1 MDKGIARYVYD
12 VLTLK
17 LDWHLV
23 LLLHHSL
30 MQNCFCLLYIVLFE
44 VFVSLKIYFVTVTEP
59 W

>member
-12 VLTLK
+12 ILTLK
-17 LDWHLV
+17 LDEHLV

-30 MQNCFCLLYIVLFE
+30 IQNCFCLLYIFFFE
-44 VFVSLKIYFVTVTEP
+44 VVVSLKIYFVTVTEP

>member
-1 MDKGIARYVYD
+1 MDKGIARYIYD

-17 LDWHLV
+17 LDCHLV

-59 W
+59 